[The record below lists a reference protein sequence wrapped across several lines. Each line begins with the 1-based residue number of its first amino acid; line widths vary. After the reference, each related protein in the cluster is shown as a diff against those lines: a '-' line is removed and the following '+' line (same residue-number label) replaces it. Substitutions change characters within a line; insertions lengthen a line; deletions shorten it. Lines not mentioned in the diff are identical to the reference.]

1 MDQRNIQG
9 ETKQIIIIINGR
21 EKQKNEFQLNDKSN
35 SFDNR
40 S

>member
-9 ETKQIIIIINGR
+9 ETKQIIIINGR
-21 EKQKNEFQLNDKSN
+21 EKQKNEFQLNNKSN